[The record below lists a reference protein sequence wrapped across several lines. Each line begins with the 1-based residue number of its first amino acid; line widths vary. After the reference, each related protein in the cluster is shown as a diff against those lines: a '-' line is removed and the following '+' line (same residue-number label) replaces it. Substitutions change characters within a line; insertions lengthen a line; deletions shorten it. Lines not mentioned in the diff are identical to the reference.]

1 MHRFSVHINEILIY
15 KILEMQG
22 KGLVK
27 FFAWLFAIVFIGQ
40 FLLTYPT
47 GKIETA
53 ASEYGAQVAANS
65 KNPEKKDSVERG
77 TRLRFL
83 DSMGSVPVVSLP
95 LIKSY
100 TYNDLKKQQ
109 LALGLDL
116 KGGMSVVLQVS
127 LKDFVSSM
135 ANKSTDPNFTTAL
148 NNADER
154 LKQGGNDFISLF
166 VEEYKKISG
175 GQKLAPLFVRNE
187 GLKGLVNLDS
197 GDDAVTRVIRDKANE
212 TVNLTYG
219 RLKDRIDEFG
229 VTQPNVSLDAARDLI
244 VVELPG
250 IDNPKRAR
258 ELLTVAAKL
267 EFWEVY
273 RANNP
278 MVGAS
283 LQAADQRA
291 LALMSGD
298 TSKVAKVDS
307 TKIGQGPIVGN
318 MTMNSNAGQGFLFS
332 PAVIG
337 VAEKS
342 KMNIINTY
350 LERPEVKASFP
361 RDMVFRW
368 SAKPLKDKSLKASGK
383 EGTLFELYA
392 LKYKR
397 GAEVAGLE
405 GDRVTNASADPDPQ
419 TGQIAISLRMDG
431 DGARTWA
438 EMTKEAAAD
447 NNREI
452 AIVLDNK
459 VMSAPSVRGEI
470 AGGNSSITGD
480 YSVDEAKD
488 LASILQ
494 IGKLPAELKIIQES
508 VVGPSLGQEN
518 INKSS
523 MALLLGLLAI
533 IVLMITYYSTGGIL
547 AIVGLIVNI
556 FFIVGALTSYGTV
569 LTLPGIAG
577 IVLTMAAAVDANVII
592 YERVREELMEG
603 KSLAIAIA
611 DGFKNSAPAI
621 FDANISNLLIAFV
634 MAYFGLGPI
643 KGFAV
648 VLIIGIVATV
658 FTAFFLVQLITE
670 WYLGRGKDIKYSASW
685 SAKMFRGINIDWV
698 GQRKKWY
705 LISSIVILAGAVSFF
720 VRGFE
725 YGVDFKGGWSYNVQ
739 FESPIDAEKLRTALE
754 KKYVGAG
761 APIVKAVN
769 VNNTY
774 NITTSY
780 KVDDNDEASAELVRS
795 ILYEGVKEVTGTT
808 ATLKAFKKQDG
819 TGTHITSYS
828 KVGSYVADDIKS
840 SAFKAIF
847 FSLLLIFIYIFVRFN
862 KWQFSLGA
870 IIALFHDVLLVM
882 AVFTL
887 FHGFLPW
894 SMEID
899 QAFVAAI
906 LTIIGYSMNDTVVV
920 YDRIREFSRSYQ
932 GRSNAEIINDAINN
946 TLSRTIMTSFIT
958 FLSMLILFAF
968 GGSSIRGFAF
978 ALVVGIVVGTY
989 SSIFI
994 ATPIMMDFT
1003 KESLTSGAKE
1013 VDMKSEEPVKA

>member
-1 MHRFSVHINEILIY
+1 
-15 KILEMQG
+15 MQG
-22 KGLVK
+22 KGLIK
-27 FFAWLFAIVFIGQ
+27 FFAWLFAIVFLGQ

-47 GKIETA
+47 GKVETA
-53 ASEYGAQVAANS
+53 ATEFGAQVAAKSASPN
-65 KNPEKKDSVERG
+65 KEAVEKAA
-77 TRLRFL
+77 RLQFL
-83 DSMGSVPVVSLP
+83 DSMGTVKVFSLP
-95 LIKSY
+95 LIKDY

-116 KGGMSVVLQVS
+116 KGGMSVVLQVNLQDF
-127 LKDFVSSM
+127 LKSM
-135 ANKSTDPNFTTAL
+135 ANSSTDPNFTTAL
-148 NNADER
+148 KNADER

-166 VEEYKKISG
+166 VEEYKKVSG
-175 GQKLAPLFVRNE
+175 GQKLAPLFMRNE
-187 GLKGLVNLDS
+187 GLKGQLTLDS
-197 GDDAVTRVIRDKANE
+197 GDDFVTKLIRTKANE
-212 TVNLTYG
+212 TVNLTYK
-219 RLKDRIDEFG
+219 RLKERIDQFG

-250 IDNPKRAR
+250 VDNPKRAR
-258 ELLTVAAKL
+258 LLLEQAAKL
-267 EFWEVY
+267 EFWDVY

-278 MVGAS
+278 AIEAGFR
-283 LQAADQRA
+283 AADQKA
-291 LALMSGD
+291 LAIASGVID
-298 TSKVAKVDS
+298 TSKV
-307 TKIGQGPIVGN
+307 TKIDSSKLGQGPILSN
-318 MTMNSNAGQGFLFS
+318 MTLNRNLGQGFSFS
-332 PAVIG
+332 PAV
-337 VAEKS
+337 VATAEKN

-350 LERPEVKASFP
+350 LEKPEIKALFP
-361 RDMVFRW
+361 RDMIFRW
-368 SAKPLKDKSLKASGK
+368 SAKPMKNKALKDAVT
-383 EGTLFELYA
+383 EGTTYELYA
-392 LKYKR
+392 LKSKR
-397 GAEVAGLE
+397 GTEGQASLE
-405 GDRVTNASADPDPQ
+405 GDRVVGASADPDPQ
-419 TGQIAISLRMDG
+419 SGQIAISLRMDG

-438 EMTKEAAAD
+438 EMTKAAAND

-452 AIVLDNK
+452 AILLDDQ
-459 VMSAPSVRGEI
+459 VVSAPSVRGEI

-480 YSVDEAKD
+480 YTVDEAKD
-488 LASILQ
+488 MATILQ
-494 IGKLPAELKIIQES
+494 IGKLPARTQIVQES

-518 INKSS
+518 INKS
-523 MALLLGLLAI
+523 MTALGLGLLAI
-533 IVLMITYYSTGGIL
+533 IVLMIAYYSTGGIL

-592 YERVREELMEG
+592 YERIREELMEG
-603 KSLAIAIA
+603 KSLATAIT
-611 DGFKNSAPAI
+611 DGFKFSAPAI

-634 MAYFGLGPI
+634 MSYFGLGPI

-658 FTAFFLVQLITE
+658 FTAFFLVHLITE
-670 WYLGRGKDIKYSASW
+670 WYLGRGKNIAYSAPW
-685 SAKMFRGINIDWV
+685 SATMFRNIKIDWV

-705 LISSIVILAGAVSFF
+705 ILSSIIILIGAVSFF
-720 VRGFE
+720 KRGFE
-725 YGVDFKGGWSYNVQ
+725 LGVDFKGGWSYNVQ
-739 FESPIDAEKLRTALE
+739 FESPVNGDQLREVLD
-754 KKYVGAG
+754 KKFGG
-761 APIVKAVN
+761 TTIVKSVSTD
-769 VNNTY
+769 NTY
-774 NITTSY
+774 NIITSFN
-780 KVDDNDEASAELVRS
+780 VNENGEESAELVRTK
-795 ILYEGVKEVTGTT
+795 LYEGVKEVSGT
-808 ATLKAFKKQDG
+808 AASIEAFKKQDG

-828 KVGSYVADDIKS
+828 KVGSYVADDIKN

-847 FSLLLIFIYIFVRFN
+847 FSLLLIFVYIFVRFN

-882 AVFTL
+882 SVFTI

-894 SMEID
+894 SMEVD

-920 YDRIREFSRSYQ
+920 YDRIREFSRSYH

-968 GGSSIRGFAF
+968 GGSSVRGFAF

-1013 VDMKSEEPVKA
+1013 VDMTTENTPAKV